1 MRLITARTVERF
13 AREHAE
19 AENALADWI
28 ACVQVARWETPNDAL
43 SSGLSVR
50 TIGDRR
56 LVFRIIGNKY
66 RIICDVQYASRDL
79 AGIIRVQFIGTH
91 AEYDK
96 VDAATVK
103 LAQ

>member
-66 RIICDVQYASRDL
+66 RINCDVQYAYRYFSL
-79 AGIIRVQFIGTH
+79 IVRVQFIGTH
-91 AEYDK
+91 AEHDK